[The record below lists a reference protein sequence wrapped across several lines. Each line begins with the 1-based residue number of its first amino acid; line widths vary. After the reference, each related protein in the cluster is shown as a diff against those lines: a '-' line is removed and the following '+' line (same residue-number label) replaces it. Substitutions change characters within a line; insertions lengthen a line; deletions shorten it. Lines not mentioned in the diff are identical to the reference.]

1 MNPYI
6 EEAVL
11 ITKDLG
17 DATFVGAVAVFLHTE
32 KSRESKDLDL
42 VVAEQIT
49 REQFLNLDYK
59 FINEN
64 GKERIY
70 TPRNYKIDVYDS
82 RDLNGVPL
90 NRIIET
96 RATITVD
103 KKNTTVKAICL
114 EGLIV
119 VKYRANRDQDQQD
132 LSLIAMYC
140 FKKIDWELLQTFTKD
155 DIEFRQIV
163 KTIKFY
169 KENPI

>member
-11 ITKDLG
+11 ITIDLG
-17 DATFVGAVAVFLHTE
+17 DATFVGAVAVLLHTR
-32 KSRESKDLDL
+32 KSRESKDIDL

-49 REQFLNLDYK
+49 REQFLDLNYK

-82 RDLNGVPL
+82 YDLNEIPL

-96 RATITVD
+96 RSTIIVD
-103 KKNTTVKAICL
+103 KKKTTVNAICL

-119 VKYRANRDQDQQD
+119 VKYRVNRDQDQAD

-140 FKKIDWELLQTFTKD
+140 FKKIDWKLLQTFTKD
-155 DIEFRQIV
+155 DIEFRQIAESM
-163 KTIKFY
+163 KFY
-169 KENPI
+169 KENPL

>member
-17 DATFVGAVAVFLHTE
+17 DVTFVGAVAVFLHTG

-42 VVAEQIT
+42 VVAEQIP
-49 REQFLNLDYK
+49 RERFLDLNYR

-82 RDLNGVPL
+82 RDLNEVPL
-90 NRIIET
+90 ERIIET
-96 RATITVD
+96 RATIPVG
-103 KKNTTVKAICL
+103 KNKIVNAICL

-119 VKYRANRDQDQQD
+119 VKYRAKRDQDLSD

-140 FKKIDWELLQTFTKD
+140 FKKIDWKLLHTFTKD
-155 DIEFRQIV
+155 DIEFRQIAEAM
-163 KTIKFY
+163 KFY